1 MNNKVCASIITYNID
16 EKIIEV
22 VDSII
27 NQVDSIVI
35 IDNNSKQET
44 ISILKELEKR
54 DKVNLILN
62 SSNNGI
68 AKALNQGVEFAKNNN
83 SKWLLTLDHDS
94 ICNKDMIKK
103 MMDVEK
109 QYEYKEKI
117 AILAPQVFEVN
128 KQDYIS
134 SKKNTNQIYTEV
146 KDCIQS
152 GSIFNLD
159 VFNKIGSFNED
170 LFIYHVDFDYCQ
182 RVLKNDYKILQCNN
196 TILYHEEGYKIP
208 KKFLGIKTFYNNYSS
223 YSIYYITRNT
233 IYMSKTYSPIY
244 LKRIVK
250 DFIHIISYDQERFE
264 KLKYLSKGLYDGIF
278 NKYGKIQ
285 S

>member
-1 MNNKVCASIITYNID
+1 MENKVCASIITYNID

-27 NQVDSIVI
+27 NQVESLVI
-35 IDNNSKQET
+35 IDNNSKPET
-44 ISILKELEKR
+44 ISILKELDKK

-62 SSNNGI
+62 STNNGI
-68 AKALNQGVEFAKNNN
+68 AKALNQGVEFAKKNNL
-83 SKWLLTLDHDS
+83 KWLLTLDHDS
-94 ICNKDMIKK
+94 ICKKDMIKN

-109 QYEYKEKI
+109 QYEDKEKI

-134 SKKNTNQIYTEV
+134 SKKNTDQMYTEV

-152 GSIFNLD
+152 GSIFNLEIFD
-159 VFNKIGSFNED
+159 KIGNFNED

-182 RVLKNDYKILQCNN
+182 RVLKNDYRILQCNN
-196 TILYHEEGYKIP
+196 TVLYHEEGYKIP

-223 YSIYYITRNT
+223 PAIYYITRNT

-250 DFIHIISYDQERFE
+250 DFVHILSYDQNRFE
-264 KLKYLSKGLYDGIF
+264 KLKYLNKGLYDGIF
-278 NKYGKIQ
+278 NKYGKM
-285 S
+285 